1 MKNFWS
7 DVLKA
12 KYEDQIKRLLSDT
25 DSFIYVVNTEDAYH
39 DFYNLREYMNLNG
52 YSERENANLCKFQ
65 DIDNKKVPGKFS
77 DEKPN
82 EIIKEVV
89 ALKPKMYSLLT
100 CSLLENKQES
110 HQTAKGITIVAQW
123 SISHQ
128 DYLDTLNNIGTTMVT
143 SKAIRSFSQQLYSIE
158 IKKRGL
164 SSYDDKKHFLD
175 NGIKTLSLSY
185 GHYKI

>member
-1 MKNFWS
+1 MNNFWY

-25 DSFIYVVNTEDAYH
+25 DSFIYVVSTEDAYH

-52 YSERENANLCKFQ
+52 YSENANLRKFQ

-110 HQTAKGITIVAQW
+110 HQTAKGITKVAQL

-143 SKAIRSFSQQLYSIE
+143 SKAIRSFSHQLYSIE

-164 SSYDDKKHFLD
+164 SSYDDKKHILD
-175 NGIKTLSLSY
+175 NGIETLSY
-185 GHYKI
+185 GNYKI